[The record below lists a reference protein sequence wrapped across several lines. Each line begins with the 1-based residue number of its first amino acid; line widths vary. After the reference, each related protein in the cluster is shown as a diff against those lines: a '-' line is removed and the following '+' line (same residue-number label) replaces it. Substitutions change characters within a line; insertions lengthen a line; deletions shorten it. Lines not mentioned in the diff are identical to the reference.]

1 VFASSA
7 GAASSSVTKL
17 SVGDAVLVKGTKIVC
32 YALKS
37 NGKIGMA
44 CLLLKGNKP
53 QTGSYGAG
61 LAEDGTAV
69 LNKIKADGS
78 SQKIFKRKLQAAH
91 TVYRVKVGDIFGLAL
106 PHGLSDGCKVI
117 NVTSASVAPIYR
129 GTKVSCWRSTA
140 TAPLPKTY
148 GVSISDKFAGV
159 FKFDGHG
166 KVTSW
171 GFVRKQPR

>member
-1 VFASSA
+1 
-7 GAASSSVTKL
+7 
-17 SVGDAVLVKGTKIVC
+17 VLVKGTKIVC

-53 QTGSYGAG
+53 QVGSYGAG

-69 LNKIKADGS
+69 INRIQKDGS
-78 SQKIFKRKLQAAH
+78 AKKVFKRKLQAQSGH
-91 TVYRVKVGDIFGLAL
+91 VYRVKVGDVFGLAL
-106 PHGLSDGCKVI
+106 GHGISDGCKVI
-117 NVTSASVAPIYR
+117 HVGSGAQPLYR
-129 GTKVSCWRSTA
+129 GTKVSCWRATA

-159 FKFDGHG
+159 FRFDAKGN
-166 KVTSW
+166 VTRW
-171 GFVRKQPR
+171 GWVRKQPR